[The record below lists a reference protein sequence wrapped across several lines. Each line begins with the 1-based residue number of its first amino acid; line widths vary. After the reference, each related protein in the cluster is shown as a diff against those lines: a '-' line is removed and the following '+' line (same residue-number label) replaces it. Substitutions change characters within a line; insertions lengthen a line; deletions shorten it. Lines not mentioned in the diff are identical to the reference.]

1 MHRNEPKVRSA
12 SKRLEFVIGA
22 LAGRSCRQ
30 LGDEFGVS
38 EATAWR
44 YQRKPWFLRLRK
56 AVNERAMEE
65 ARNMLGAGSREAIRR
80 LTRIVACDAS
90 DDLVAIRAAR
100 ELLEAG
106 GLVGPRAQIDVHG
119 TARDPGEVIYATEV
133 VEGVFRSQ
141 RIVEQRVH
149 NGNGKTIEAQP
160 ESVEDAG
167 PASGSNGGV
176 ARIPPPGAEEA

>member
-1 MHRNEPKVRSA
+1 MPNEPKLRGA
-12 SKRLEFVIGA
+12 AGRLAFVIAA

-30 LGDEFGVS
+30 LAAEFGFS

-44 YQRKPWFLRLRK
+44 YQRRPWFKRLRTV
-56 AVNERAMEE
+56 VNDRATEE
-65 ARNMLGAGSREAIRR
+65 AREMLGSGTREAIRR

-119 TARDPGEVIYATEV
+119 TARDPGEVVYATEV

-176 ARIPPPGAEEA
+176 ARIPPPGDEEA